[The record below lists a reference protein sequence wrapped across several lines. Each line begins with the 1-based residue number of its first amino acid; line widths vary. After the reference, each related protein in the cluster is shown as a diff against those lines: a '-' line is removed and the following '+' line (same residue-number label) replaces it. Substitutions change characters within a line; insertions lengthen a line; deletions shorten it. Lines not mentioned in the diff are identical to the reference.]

1 MTTHL
6 AVINLFFMQGINKLD
21 KSFKRIYKLCARGKG
36 NKNSRILAKIAII
49 SLVFLIF
56 LVFHFAIFFLIQH
69 TRDPESVTSFLNS
82 TYFAVTTYGT
92 IGFGDVTPQSMDFTQ
107 AMEVIRVLMFASTGL
122 ALVGLCF
129 TLYREAAD
137 SNMKVITKKM
147 SILPQ
152 RISSVQREFIDTIQ
166 RSRSLRAAAKSEVG
180 NGGPRGSL
188 TGGGQR
194 RGSIWGRISIQEVI
208 ESGKRSDRIDEEEH
222 AQPETD
228 TGDNRKGSGDST
240 SLWSR
245 IRTSDLGMRRLSGK
259 SSCGSVRSSLHDI
272 LESISRKVSR
282 SPTSNER
289 KCVSLPT
296 DEAGVCGL
304 VRDENSASTS
314 SYNTNSGSSYGDSSL
329 NHSSRFCTFS
339 VSKTSDPAVRDET
352 LSKSHDIEQLDVRFE
367 VVPDT
372 DTRLSNAVRNGSNIQ
387 HWNQQNC
394 DKTELER
401 EISKMQRQNFE
412 YHAKTDED
420 KFNECNPLLNSY
432 IPPRFRPIGR

>member
-21 KSFKRIYKLCARGKG
+21 KSFKRFYKLCARGTG

-188 TGGGQR
+188 TGGGGQR
-194 RGSIWGRISIQEVI
+194 RGSIWGRVSIQEVI
-208 ESGKRSDRIDEEEH
+208 ESGKRADRIDEEEH
-222 AQPETD
+222 PETD
-228 TGDNRKGSGDST
+228 NGDNRKGSGDSV

-245 IRTSDLGMRRLSGK
+245 IRASDLGMRRSSGK

-296 DEAGVCGL
+296 DEADVVGSGVL
-304 VRDENSASTS
+304 RDENSPTTS
-314 SYNTNSGSSYGDSSL
+314 SYNTSSGLSYGDSSL
-329 NHSSRFCTFS
+329 NHSSGSCTFS
-339 VSKTSDPAVRDET
+339 VSKTTDAAIRDET
-352 LSKSHDIEQLDVRFE
+352 ILISQDIDPLDVRLE
-367 VVPDT
+367 NVAQT
-372 DTRLSNAVRNGSNIQ
+372 KSSHTVRNGSNLQ
-387 HWNQQNC
+387 HWNHQNS
-394 DKTELER
+394 DKTER
-401 EISKMQRQNFE
+401 EISQLQCQNFD
-412 YHAKTDED
+412 YQTKTDEV
-420 KFNECNPLLNSY
+420 KLNECNPLLNSHQ
-432 IPPRFRPIGR
+432 PPKFRPIGR